1 MDNHERAVAVP
12 ESEIC
17 RLLRY
22 SSDQQLLYLEALL
35 PRRRE
40 RKKWRRVFALG
51 NADGQ
56 YMGREFLGKLC
67 QHLGH

>member
-1 MDNHERAVAVP
+1 MQISRWFL
-12 ESEIC
+12 
-17 RLLRY
+17 LLRY

-40 RKKWRRVFALG
+40 RKKWRHVFALG

-56 YMGREFLGKLC
+56 DIGREFLGKLC